1 MDHQAGGSRKDAPR
15 DSTRALAASATLHCL
30 TGCAIGEVAGLI
42 VGTALGLSNAV
53 TIGVSISLAFVFGYA
68 LSSLPLLKA
77 GLATTTALGLVI
89 AADTP
94 SILTMEIVDN
104 WVMTAIPGAMNAGLV
119 NIVFWVGMM
128 ISFVAAFLTA
138 YPVNLYLLRRGR
150 GHALTHAT
158 HGVSSAATS
167 PRRIPAPGTGALTT
181 GLIAFL
187 VCGLIVSTYAELGP
201 DRDETPTLSI
211 DE

>member
-1 MDHQAGGSRKDAPR
+1 MDHQGGGRREDAPGI
-15 DSTRALAASATLHCL
+15 STRALAASATLHCL
-30 TGCAIGEVAGLI
+30 TGCAGGEVAGLV
-42 VGTALGLSNAV
+42 VGTALGLTNGV
-53 TIGVSISLAFVFGYA
+53 TIGVSIFLAFVFGYA

-77 GLATTTALGLVI
+77 GLATTTAHGLVI

-167 PRRIPAPGTGALTT
+167 PRRIPAPGTDALIA
-181 GLIAFL
+181 GLVAFL
-187 VCGLIVSTYAELGP
+187 VCGLVVSAYAELPP
-201 DRDETPTLSI
+201 DREKMSTVSTDE
-211 DE
+211 

>member
-1 MDHQAGGSRKDAPR
+1 MEHQTGSSSGQAPR

-42 VGTALGLSNAV
+42 VGTALGLTNDV

-119 NIVFWVGMM
+119 NTLFWVGMM

-138 YPVNLYLLRRGR
+138 YPVNQYLLRRGR

-158 HGVSSAATS
+158 HGGYPSASS
-167 PRRIPAPGTGALTT
+167 PRRIPAPGTGALVA
-181 GLIAFL
+181 GLVAFL
-187 VCGLIVSTYAELGP
+187 VLWIDRLGVRRP
-201 DRDETPTLSI
+201 RAPTGGDSTLST

>member
-1 MDHQAGGSRKDAPR
+1 MDHQAVSSTQHAPG

-42 VGTALGLSNAV
+42 LGTALGLTNGV
-53 TIGVSISLAFVFGYA
+53 TVGVSIFLAFLFGYA
-68 LSSLPLLKA
+68 LLSLPLLKA
-77 GLATTTALGLVI
+77 GLATTSALGLVI

-94 SILTMEIVDN
+94 SIVTMEIVDN

-119 NIVFWVGMM
+119 NNVFWVGMM

-138 YPVNLYLLRRGR
+138 YPVNRYLLRRGR

-167 PRRIPAPGTGALTT
+167 PSRIPAPGTGALIA
-181 GLIAFL
+181 GLMAFL
-187 VCGLIVSTYAELGP
+187 VCGLLVSAYAEL
-201 DRDETPTLSI
+201 R
-211 DE
+211 